1 VSFFLSASLL
11 FGCAESGNSDDP
23 DAAAGMSGSG
33 GAGNETGSSGG
44 TGGTG
49 GTQNG
54 GSGGAIATHPD
65 AGPDASVIDA
75 RPPAPDVAPDPVL
88 GIQARPVNLTCKP
101 FEDRD
106 LPPVK
111 LSLTGCFDPKDPR
124 KPGSMLI
131 PYDVSSP
138 LWSDGSEKARYF
150 ALPEGEKIGVKDC
163 RRTPDLCKTVAEGG
177 TTENDGKLDMPV
189 GTVLVKTFAF
199 AGKLHETRLFIRL
212 SDRVWQ
218 GYSYEWRV
226 DGSDADLVPD
236 TVGGVRK
243 DLLNGA
249 GQMQTW
255 VYPDRAMCVQCHTE
269 ASGFSLGVELRQLNT
284 DYTYPSGITSAQ
296 LPTLEKIG
304 VFKEQLMRPLPAP
317 YPLPSGNAGT
327 QETRTRSYLHSNCAM
342 CHRPGGPF
350 ATMDFRFDTAF
361 ANMNLCNAAPER
373 GNLGVDSA
381 LRLVPGKPDLSLVSL
396 RMHAL
401 NVFRMPKIGS
411 LVKDPKGVAL
421 VDAWITDLKACP

>member
-1 VSFFLSASLL
+1 
-11 FGCAESGNSDDP
+11 
-23 DAAAGMSGSG
+23 
-33 GAGNETGSSGG
+33 
-44 TGGTG
+44 
-49 GTQNG
+49 
-54 GSGGAIATHPD
+54 
-65 AGPDASVIDA
+65 
-75 RPPAPDVAPDPVL
+75 
-88 GIQARPVNLTCKP
+88 
-101 FEDRD
+101 
-106 LPPVK
+106 
-111 LSLTGCFDPKDPR
+111 
-124 KPGSMLI
+124 
-131 PYDVSSP
+131 
-138 LWSDGSEKARYF
+138 
-150 ALPEGEKIGVKDC
+150 
-163 RRTPDLCKTVAEGG
+163 
-177 TTENDGKLDMPV
+177 
-189 GTVLVKTFAF
+189 
-199 AGKLHETRLFIRL
+199 LFIRL